1 MRKIMR
7 KKIFIVSIVV
17 LCLVLLIALFSN
29 PSPAFH
35 KADLKNRVYKEL
47 NIDTLQQE
55 KPDNLFDY
63 ITNFTNNIGKSMVDK
78 TVENT
83 VQVDDYYFFSLTK
96 VTYQG
101 QTKVIGM
108 GAFNQLFLFVNLKEV
123 INEQIIH

>member
-1 MRKIMR
+1 M
-7 KKIFIVSIVV
+7 KKKLIISSFTVV
-17 LCLVLLIALFSN
+17 ILLLVIAFFTN
-29 PSPAFH
+29 PKPDFH
-35 KADLKNRVYKEL
+35 KTDLKHRVYKEL

-78 TVENT
+78 TVDNT
-83 VQVDDYYFFSLTK
+83 VQVEDYYFFSLTK

-101 QTKVIGM
+101 QTKTIGM

-123 INEQIIH
+123 INEHVVH